1 MPFLFLG
8 NGGVTSV
15 KVMLRLKQDSRVC
28 AINVIKIS
36 HLIIYMPFITLFFY
50 WHALKTCWHFS
61 HYYETPFMKHHSS
74 RSTILLPVFV
84 PAAVIMLLLVIGTAV
99 NPAAAGALFSTVLAF
114 ITETFGW
121 FYMLAVA
128 IFLVFIVAL
137 AFSSYGSIKLGPDH
151 AEAEY
156 KFLEWFAM
164 LFSAGY
170 GIALLF
176 YGVAEP
182 VTHFASPPLSQP
194 QTIAAAKEAMQIAYF
209 HWGFHIWA
217 IYGVV
222 GLSLA
227 YFSFR
232 HGLPLSVR
240 STLYPIIGDKIHG
253 PIGHTVDVFAI
264 VGTMFGIAT
273 SLGLSVAQINAGLN
287 YLLPEMI
294 PVSTT
299 VQVIVIALVTAAALV
314 SVLAGMDKGVKRL
327 SILNM
332 VLATALMFFVFVV
345 GPTIFILNAFMENT
359 GSYLGNIVERTF
371 SLQAYQSSDWIGS
384 WTLFIFAWTIAW
396 APFVGLF
403 IAKISRGRTI
413 REFVLG
419 VMLVPTIFTFFWFSV
434 FGDTALHMIMV
445 EGYEALITEVQND
458 QAIALFKLLERL
470 PFTQIVSSLTVLL
483 IITFFV
489 TSSDSG
495 SLVIDSLAAG
505 GRSDTPWWQRTF
517 WVVTEGAVAA
527 ALLIAGGLT
536 ALQTAAIV
544 SALPFA
550 IIILA
555 SIFGMWRALRIEGH
569 RNESLANDNH
579 LPPHLLK
586 LDAWRD
592 RIDYM
597 TQQPTREKVLGYI
610 KGTVLSSMQEVAEKF
625 SETGWLPEV
634 NYDELNERVV
644 LELRSGGDNVEFW
657 YEVRLSENELP
668 DYYTEDM
675 AKKLPQEHHYRA
687 EVYLRRGGQTYDL
700 YGYQSASVINDIID
714 QFEKYLHFVNVS
726 PNILPWRMQQHDDDI
741 TLEQGS
747 VFDK

>member
-1 MPFLFLG
+1 MSKLP
-8 NGGVTSV
+8 
-15 KVMLRLKQDSRVC
+15 
-28 AINVIKIS
+28 
-36 HLIIYMPFITLFFY
+36 
-50 WHALKTCWHFS
+50 
-61 HYYETPFMKHHSS
+61 

-84 PAAVIMLLLVIGTAV
+84 PAAIIMLLLVIGTAI
-99 NPAAAGALFSTVLAF
+99 NPEAAGALFSDVLSF
-114 ITETFGW
+114 TTETFGW

-128 IFLVFIVAL
+128 LFLMFIIVL

-156 KFLEWFAM
+156 GFLEWFAM

-182 VTHFASPPLSQP
+182 VMHFSSPPMSDP

-227 YFSFR
+227 YFAFR
-232 HGLPLSVR
+232 HGLPLSIR
-240 STLYPIIGDKIHG
+240 STLYPIIGDRIHG

-264 VGTMFGIAT
+264 LGTMFGIAT
-273 SLGLSVAQINAGLN
+273 SLGLSVSQINAGLN
-287 YLLPEMI
+287 YLLPDII
-294 PVSTT
+294 PVNTT
-299 VQVIVIALVTAAALV
+299 VQVIAIALVTAAALV

-332 VLATALMFFVFVV
+332 LLATALMLFVFVV

-371 SLQAYQSSDWIGS
+371 SLQAYENSDWIGS

-419 VMLVPTIFTFFWFSV
+419 VMLVPTFFTFFWFSV

-445 EGYEALITEVQND
+445 DGYTSLISEVQNN
-458 QAIALFKLLERL
+458 QAIALFKLLENL
-470 PFTQIVSSLTVLL
+470 PFTEFVSSLTILL

-505 GRSDTPWWQRTF
+505 GRSDTPWWQRSF

-527 ALLIAGGLT
+527 VLLLAGGLE

-550 IIILA
+550 VIILI
-555 SIFGMWRALRIEGH
+555 SMFGMWRALRIEGH
-569 RNESLANDNH
+569 RNQSLGNDNR

-586 LDAWRD
+586 PSAWRE

-597 TQQPTREKVLGYI
+597 TDKPTREKVLSYI
-610 KGTVLSSMQEVAEKF
+610 KEVVMPSMMEVSSKF
-625 SETGWLPEV
+625 AETGWTTEV
-634 NYDELNERVV
+634 NYDAVNNRAV
-644 LELRSGGDNVEFW
+644 LELQRGDDVEFW
-657 YEVRLSENELP
+657 YEVRLSEHDAP
-668 DYYTEDM
+668 DYYTEDS
-675 AKKLPQEHHYRA
+675 ADTLPQEHHHRA

-700 YGYQSASVINDIID
+700 YGYKSESVINDIID
-714 QFEKYLHFVNVS
+714 QFEKYLHFLNVS
-726 PNILPWRMQQHDDDI
+726 PDSLPWRMQEHDDDI

-747 VFDK
+747 VLDK

>member
-1 MPFLFLG
+1 MSKLP
-8 NGGVTSV
+8 
-15 KVMLRLKQDSRVC
+15 
-28 AINVIKIS
+28 
-36 HLIIYMPFITLFFY
+36 
-50 WHALKTCWHFS
+50 
-61 HYYETPFMKHHSS
+61 

-84 PAAVIMLLLVIGTAV
+84 PAAIIMLLLVVGTAI
-99 NPAAAGALFSTVLAF
+99 NPEAAGALFNSVLSF
-114 ITETFGW
+114 TTETFGW

-128 IFLVFIVAL
+128 LFLLFIIAL
-137 AFSSYGSIKLGPDH
+137 AFSPYGGIKLGPDH

-156 KFLEWFAM
+156 GFLEWFAM

-176 YGVAEP
+176 FGVAEP
-182 VTHFASPPLSQP
+182 VMHFASPPVSAP
-194 QTIAAAKEAMQIAYF
+194 ETIAAAKEAMQIAYF

-217 IYGVV
+217 IYAVV

-232 HGLPLSVR
+232 HGLPLSMR
-240 STLYPIIGDKIHG
+240 STLYPLIGDKIHG

-273 SLGLSVAQINAGLN
+273 SLGLSVSQINAGLN
-287 YLLPEMI
+287 YLLPDLVPI
-294 PVSTT
+294 SIG
-299 VQVIVIALVTAAALV
+299 VQVIAIVAVTAAALV

-332 VLATALMFFVFVV
+332 LLATALMAFVFIV
-345 GPTIFILNAFMENT
+345 GPTLFILNAFMENT
-359 GSYLGNIVERTF
+359 GNYLGNIVERTF
-371 SLQAYQSSDWIGS
+371 SLQAYEHNDWIGN

-419 VMLVPTIFTFFWFSV
+419 VMLVPTFFTFFWFAV
-434 FGDTALHMIMV
+434 FGDTALNMIMV
-445 EGYEALITEVQND
+445 DGYNSLISEVQNN
-458 QAIALFKLLERL
+458 QAIALFKLLENL

-495 SLVIDSLAAG
+495 SLVIDALAAG

-517 WVVTEGAVAA
+517 WVVTEGAVASV
-527 ALLIAGGLT
+527 LLLAGGLE

-550 IIILA
+550 IIMLIA
-555 SIFGMWRALRIEGH
+555 MFGMWRALRIEGH
-569 RNESLANDNH
+569 RNQSLDNNSK

-586 LDAWRD
+586 SSAWRD
-592 RIDYM
+592 RIDYI
-597 TQQPTREKVLGYI
+597 TNQPTRDKVLSYI
-610 KGTVLSSMQEVAEKF
+610 QQVVMPSMKEVSEKF
-625 SETGWLPEV
+625 AETGWKPLV
-634 NYDELNERVV
+634 NYDEINNRAI
-644 LELRSGGDNVEFW
+644 LELQRGDEVDFW
-657 YEVRLSENELP
+657 YEVRLSERDIP
-668 DYYTEDM
+668 DYYTEEKASD
-675 AKKLPQEHHYRA
+675 LPQEHHHRA

-700 YGYQSASVINDIID
+700 YGYQSEAIINDIID
-714 QFEKYLHFVNVS
+714 QFEKYLYFLNVS
-726 PNILPWRMQQHDDDI
+726 PDSLPWRMQEHDEDI
-741 TLEQGS
+741 TLEQGNLL
-747 VFDK
+747 DK

>member
-1 MPFLFLG
+1 
-8 NGGVTSV
+8 
-15 KVMLRLKQDSRVC
+15 
-28 AINVIKIS
+28 
-36 HLIIYMPFITLFFY
+36 
-50 WHALKTCWHFS
+50 
-61 HYYETPFMKHHSS
+61 MKNKSS

-84 PAAVIMLLLVIGTAV
+84 PAAAIMLLLVIGTAI
-99 NPAAAGALFSTVLAF
+99 NPESAGELFSTVLNF
-114 ITETFGW
+114 TTETFGW

-128 IFLVFIVAL
+128 IFLMFIIVL

-151 AEAEY
+151 AQAEY
-156 KFLEWFAM
+156 NFLEWFAM

-182 VTHFASPPLSQP
+182 VIHFASPPLSTP
-194 QTIAAAKEAMQIAYF
+194 QTIEAAKEAMQIAYF

-232 HGLPLSVR
+232 HGLPLSMR
-240 STLYPIIGDKIHG
+240 STLYPLIGDKIYG

-273 SLGLSVAQINAGLN
+273 SLGISVSQINAGLN
-287 YLLPEMI
+287 YLLPNTI
-294 PVSTT
+294 PVSIT
-299 VQVIVIALVTAAALV
+299 VQVIIIALVTLAALA

-332 VLATALMFFVFVV
+332 MLATGLMLFVFIV

-419 VMLVPTIFTFFWFSV
+419 VMLVPTFFTFFWFAV

-445 EGYEALITEVQND
+445 DGYDALITEVQNN
-458 QAIALFKLLERL
+458 QAIALFKLLEKL

-527 ALLIAGGLT
+527 ALLVAGGLT

-550 IIILA
+550 VIILI

-569 RNESLANDNH
+569 RNQSLGNDNH

-586 LDAWRD
+586 LEAWRE

-597 TQQPTREKVLGYI
+597 TEQPTRDKVLSYI
-610 KGTVLSSMQEVAEKF
+610 RGTILSSMNEVAEKF
-625 SETGWLPEV
+625 ADTGWLPDV
-634 NYDELNERVV
+634 NYDEINNRAV
-644 LELRSGGDNVEFW
+644 LELRSGDNVEFW
-657 YEVRLSENELP
+657 YEVRLSEHDIP

-675 AKKLPQEHHYRA
+675 ANKLPQEHHYRA

-700 YGYQSASVINDIID
+700 YGYESVSIINDIID

-726 PNILPWRMQQHDDDI
+726 PDILPWRMQEHDEDI

>member
-1 MPFLFLG
+1 MI
-8 NGGVTSV
+8 NG
-15 KVMLRLKQDSRVC
+15 
-28 AINVIKIS
+28 
-36 HLIIYMPFITLFFY
+36 
-50 WHALKTCWHFS
+50 
-61 HYYETPFMKHHSS
+61 S
-74 RSTILLPVFV
+74 RSTILLPVFI
-84 PAAVIMLLLVIGTAV
+84 PAAVIMLLLVIGTAI
-99 NPAAAGALFSTVLAF
+99 NPDAAGALFSDVLSF
-114 ITETFGW
+114 TTETFGW

-128 IFLVFIVAL
+128 LFLMFIIVL

-151 AEAEY
+151 GEAEY
-156 KFLEWFAM
+156 GFLEWFAM

-182 VTHFASPPLSQP
+182 VMHFSSPPMSDP

-227 YFSFR
+227 YFAFR
-232 HGLPLSVR
+232 HGLPLSIR
-240 STLYPIIGDKIHG
+240 STLYPIIGDRIHG

-264 VGTMFGIAT
+264 LGTMFGIAT
-273 SLGLSVAQINAGLN
+273 SLGLSVSQINAGLN
-287 YLLPEMI
+287 YLLPDII
-294 PVSTT
+294 PVNTT
-299 VQVIVIALVTAAALV
+299 IQVVAIALVTSAALV

-332 VLATALMFFVFVV
+332 VLATALMVFVFVV

-359 GSYLGNIVERTF
+359 GSYLGNIIERTF
-371 SLQAYQSSDWIGS
+371 SLQAYENSDWIGS

-419 VMLVPTIFTFFWFSV
+419 VMLVPTFFTFFWFSV

-445 EGYEALITEVQND
+445 DGYNSLISEVQNN

-470 PFTQIVSSLTVLL
+470 PFTEFVSSLTILL

-505 GRSDTPWWQRTF
+505 GRSDTPWWQRSF

-527 ALLIAGGLT
+527 VLLIAGGLT

-550 IIILA
+550 IIILI
-555 SIFGMWRALRIEGH
+555 SMFGMWRALRIEGH
-569 RNESLANDNH
+569 RNQSLDQNNK

-586 LDAWRD
+586 PSAWRE

-597 TQQPTREKVLGYI
+597 TDKPTREKVLNYI
-610 KGTVLSSMQEVAEKF
+610 KEVVMPSMMEVSSKF
-625 SETGWLPEV
+625 AETGWTTEV
-634 NYDELNERVV
+634 NYDAVNNRAV
-644 LELRSGGDNVEFW
+644 LELQRGDDVEFW
-657 YEVRLSENELP
+657 YEVRLSEHEAP
-668 DYYTEDM
+668 DYYTESSADT
-675 AKKLPQEHHYRA
+675 LPQEHHHRA

-700 YGYQSASVINDIID
+700 YGYKSESVINDIID
-714 QFEKYLHFVNVS
+714 QFEKYLHFLNVS
-726 PNILPWRMQQHDDDI
+726 PDSLPWRMQAHDDDI

-747 VFDK
+747 VLDK

>member
-1 MPFLFLG
+1 MS
-8 NGGVTSV
+8 NG
-15 KVMLRLKQDSRVC
+15 
-28 AINVIKIS
+28 
-36 HLIIYMPFITLFFY
+36 
-50 WHALKTCWHFS
+50 
-61 HYYETPFMKHHSS
+61 S
-74 RSTILLPVFV
+74 RSTILLPVFI
-84 PAAVIMLLLVIGTAV
+84 PAAVIMLLLVIGTAI
-99 NPAAAGALFSTVLAF
+99 NPEAAGALFSDVLSF
-114 ITETFGW
+114 TTETFGW

-128 IFLVFIVAL
+128 LFLMFIIVL

-151 AEAEY
+151 GEAEY

-182 VTHFASPPLSQP
+182 VMHFSSPPMSDP

-227 YFSFR
+227 YFAFR
-232 HGLPLSVR
+232 HGLPLSIR
-240 STLYPIIGDKIHG
+240 STLYPLIGDKIHG
-253 PIGHTVDVFAI
+253 PIGHIVDVFAI
-264 VGTMFGIAT
+264 LGTMFGIAT
-273 SLGLSVAQINAGLN
+273 SLGLSVSQINAGLN
-287 YLLPEMI
+287 YLLPDII
-294 PVSTT
+294 PVNTT
-299 VQVIVIALVTAAALV
+299 IQVMAIALVTSAALV

-332 VLATALMFFVFVV
+332 VLATALMVFVFVV

-359 GSYLGNIVERTF
+359 GSYLGNIIERTF
-371 SLQAYQSSDWIGS
+371 SLQAYENSDWIGS

-419 VMLVPTIFTFFWFSV
+419 VMLVPTFFTFFWFSV

-445 EGYEALITEVQND
+445 DGYNSLISEVQNN

-470 PFTQIVSSLTVLL
+470 PFTEFVSSLTILL

-505 GRSDTPWWQRTF
+505 GRSDTPWWQRSF

-527 ALLIAGGLT
+527 VLLIAGGLT

-550 IIILA
+550 IIILI
-555 SIFGMWRALRIEGH
+555 SMFGMWRALRIEGH
-569 RNESLANDNH
+569 RNQSLDQNNK

-586 LDAWRD
+586 PSAWRE

-597 TQQPTREKVLGYI
+597 ADKPTRDKVLNYI
-610 KGTVLSSMQEVAEKF
+610 KEVVMPSMMEVSSKF
-625 SETGWLPEV
+625 AETGWTTEV
-634 NYDELNERVV
+634 NYDVANNRAV
-644 LELRSGGDNVEFW
+644 LELQRGDDVEFW
-657 YEVRLSENELP
+657 YEVRLSEHEAP
-668 DYYTEDM
+668 DYYTESSADT
-675 AKKLPQEHHYRA
+675 LPQEHHHRA

-700 YGYQSASVINDIID
+700 YGYKSESVINDIID
-714 QFEKYLHFVNVS
+714 QFEKYLHFLNVS
-726 PNILPWRMQQHDDDI
+726 PDSLPWRMQAHDDDI

-747 VFDK
+747 VLDK

>member
-1 MPFLFLG
+1 MSKLP
-8 NGGVTSV
+8 
-15 KVMLRLKQDSRVC
+15 
-28 AINVIKIS
+28 
-36 HLIIYMPFITLFFY
+36 
-50 WHALKTCWHFS
+50 
-61 HYYETPFMKHHSS
+61 

-84 PAAVIMLLLVIGTAV
+84 PAAIIMLLLVIGTAI
-99 NPAAAGALFSTVLAF
+99 NPEAAGALFSDVLSF
-114 ITETFGW
+114 TTETFGW

-128 IFLVFIVAL
+128 LFLMFIIVL

-156 KFLEWFAM
+156 GFLEWFAM

-182 VTHFASPPLSQP
+182 VMHFSSPPMSDP

-227 YFSFR
+227 YFAFR
-232 HGLPLSVR
+232 HGLPLSIR
-240 STLYPIIGDKIHG
+240 STLYPIIGDRIHG

-264 VGTMFGIAT
+264 LGTMFGIAT
-273 SLGLSVAQINAGLN
+273 SLGLSVSQINAGLN
-287 YLLPEMI
+287 YLLPDII
-294 PVSTT
+294 PVNTT
-299 VQVIVIALVTAAALV
+299 VQVIAIALVTSAALV

-332 VLATALMFFVFVV
+332 LLATALMLFVFVV

-371 SLQAYQSSDWIGS
+371 SLQAYENSNWIGS

-419 VMLVPTIFTFFWFSV
+419 VMLVPTFFTFFWFSV

-445 EGYEALITEVQND
+445 DGYTSLISEVQNN
-458 QAIALFKLLERL
+458 QAIALFKLLENL
-470 PFTQIVSSLTVLL
+470 PFTEFVSSLTILL

-505 GRSDTPWWQRTF
+505 GRSDTPWWQRSF

-527 ALLIAGGLT
+527 VLLLAGGLE

-550 IIILA
+550 IIILI
-555 SIFGMWRALRIEGH
+555 SMFGMWRALRIEGH
-569 RNESLANDNH
+569 RNQSLGNDNR

-586 LDAWRD
+586 PSAWRE

-597 TQQPTREKVLGYI
+597 TDKPTREKVLSYI
-610 KGTVLSSMQEVAEKF
+610 KEVVMPSMMEVSSKF
-625 SETGWLPEV
+625 AETGWTTEV
-634 NYDELNERVV
+634 NYDAVNNRAV
-644 LELRSGGDNVEFW
+644 LELQRGDDVEFW
-657 YEVRLSENELP
+657 YEVRLSEHDAP
-668 DYYTEDM
+668 DYYTEDS
-675 AKKLPQEHHYRA
+675 ADTLPQEHHHRA

-700 YGYQSASVINDIID
+700 YGYKSESVINDIID
-714 QFEKYLHFVNVS
+714 QFEKYLHFLNVS
-726 PNILPWRMQQHDDDI
+726 PDSLPWRMQEHDDDI

-747 VFDK
+747 VLDK

>member
-1 MPFLFLG
+1 MSKLP
-8 NGGVTSV
+8 
-15 KVMLRLKQDSRVC
+15 
-28 AINVIKIS
+28 
-36 HLIIYMPFITLFFY
+36 
-50 WHALKTCWHFS
+50 
-61 HYYETPFMKHHSS
+61 

-84 PAAVIMLLLVIGTAV
+84 PAAVIMLLLVIGTAI
-99 NPAAAGALFSTVLAF
+99 NPEAAGALFSDVLAF
-114 ITETFGW
+114 TTETFGW

-128 IFLVFIVAL
+128 LFLMFIIVL

-176 YGVAEP
+176 FGVAEP
-182 VTHFASPPLSQP
+182 VMHFASPPLSQP

-227 YFSFR
+227 YFAFR
-232 HGLPLSVR
+232 HGLPLSIR
-240 STLYPIIGDKIHG
+240 STLYPIIGDRIYG

-264 VGTMFGIAT
+264 LGTMFGIAT
-273 SLGLSVAQINAGLN
+273 SLGLSVSQINAGLN
-287 YLLPEMI
+287 YLLPNII
-294 PVSTT
+294 PVNTT
-299 VQVIVIALVTAAALV
+299 VQVIAIALVTAAALV

-332 VLATALMFFVFVV
+332 VLATALMLFVFIV

-371 SLQAYQSSDWIGS
+371 SLQAYENSDWIGS

-419 VMLVPTIFTFFWFSV
+419 VMLVPTFFTFFWFAV

-445 EGYEALITEVQND
+445 DGYTSLIGDVQDN
-458 QAIALFKLLERL
+458 QAIALFKLLENL
-470 PFTQIVSSLTVLL
+470 PFTEFVSSLTILL

-505 GRSDTPWWQRTF
+505 GRSDTPWWQRSF

-527 ALLIAGGLT
+527 VLLIAGGLT

-550 IIILA
+550 VIILI
-555 SIFGMWRALRIEGH
+555 SMFGMWRALRIEGH
-569 RNESLANDNH
+569 RNQSLGQNNK

-586 LDAWRD
+586 PSAWRE

-597 TQQPTREKVLGYI
+597 TDKPTRGKVLSYI
-610 KGTVLSSMQEVAEKF
+610 KEVIMPSMMEVSSKF
-625 SETGWLPEV
+625 AETGWTTEV
-634 NYDELNERVV
+634 NYDAVNNRAV
-644 LELRSGGDNVEFW
+644 LELQRGDDVEFW
-657 YEVRLSENELP
+657 YEVRLSEHDAP
-668 DYYTEDM
+668 DYYTEDS
-675 AKKLPQEHHYRA
+675 ADTLPQEHHHRA

-700 YGYQSASVINDIID
+700 YGYQSESVINDIID
-714 QFEKYLHFVNVS
+714 QFEKYLHFLNVS
-726 PNILPWRMQQHDDDI
+726 PDSLPWRMQEHDEDI

-747 VFDK
+747 VLDK

>member
-1 MPFLFLG
+1 MSKLP
-8 NGGVTSV
+8 
-15 KVMLRLKQDSRVC
+15 
-28 AINVIKIS
+28 
-36 HLIIYMPFITLFFY
+36 
-50 WHALKTCWHFS
+50 
-61 HYYETPFMKHHSS
+61 
-74 RSTILLPVFV
+74 RSTILLPVFI
-84 PAAVIMLLLVIGTAV
+84 PTAVIMLLLVVATSI
-99 NPAAAGALFSTVLAF
+99 NPEAAGALFGEVLSF
-114 ITETFGW
+114 TTQKFGW
-121 FYMLAVA
+121 FYMLATASFLLFVVA
-128 IFLVFIVAL
+128 I
-137 AFSSYGSIKLGPDH
+137 AFSPYGNIKLGPDH
-151 AEAEY
+151 AEPEY

-182 VTHFASPPLSQP
+182 VIHFASPPLSEP

-217 IYGVV
+217 INAVV
-222 GLSLA
+222 ALTLA
-227 YFSFR
+227 YFAFR
-232 HGLPLSVR
+232 HGLPLSMR
-240 STLYPIIGDKIHG
+240 STLYPLIGDKIHG
-253 PIGHTVDVFAI
+253 PIGHAVDVFAI
-264 VGTMFGIAT
+264 LGTLFGLAT
-273 SLGLSVAQINAGLN
+273 SLGISVSQINAGLN
-287 YLLPEMI
+287 YLLPNVI
-294 PVSTT
+294 PVNSK
-299 VQVIVIALVTAAALV
+299 VQVIAIVLITGAALI

-327 SILNM
+327 SMLNM
-332 VLATALMFFVFVV
+332 GIATALMLFVFIV
-345 GPTIFILNAFMENT
+345 GPTVFILNAFMENT

-371 SLQAYQSSDWIGS
+371 SLQAYQSSDWIGN
-384 WTLFIFAWTIAW
+384 WTLFIFAWTISW

-413 REFVLG
+413 REFIMG
-419 VMLVPTIFTFFWFSV
+419 VMLVPTIFTFFWFAV
-434 FGDTALHMIMV
+434 LGDTALHMIMV
-445 EGYEALITEVQND
+445 DGYNSLIEDVQGN
-458 QAIALFKLLERL
+458 QAIALFKLLENL
-470 PFTQIVSSLTVLL
+470 PLTQIVSSLAVLL

-517 WVVTEGAVAA
+517 WVVTEGAVAS
-527 ALLIAGGLT
+527 ALLLAGGLT

-550 IIILA
+550 IIMMLA
-555 SIFGMWRALRIEGH
+555 MFGMWQALRIEGH
-569 RNESLANDNH
+569 RNQSLANDNH

-610 KGTVLSSMQEVAEKF
+610 KGTVLSSMNEVAEKF
-625 SETGWLPEV
+625 TETGWLPEV
-634 NYDELNERVV
+634 NYDEVNDRVV
-644 LELRSGGDNVEFW
+644 FELRGGDNVEFW
-657 YEVRLSENELP
+657 YEVRLSENKLP

-675 AKKLPQEHHYRA
+675 ANKLPQERHYRA

-700 YGYQSASVINDIID
+700 YGYQPESVINDIVD
-714 QFEKYLHFVNVS
+714 QFEKYLHFINVS
-726 PNILPWRMQQHDDDI
+726 PDILPWRMQAHDDDI